1 MGDNITISP
10 WGDLIVCEDN
20 DSNACKLIGFT
31 PSGKFYT
38 LGKVS
43 SQNSTE
49 IAGVCFSP
57 DGTKMGLNLQHAGKT
72 LIISKDWEK
81 IKKYSMEV

>member
-31 PSGKFYT
+31 PEGKLYV

-43 SQNSTE
+43 SKRSTE
-49 IAGVCFSP
+49 ISGVCFSP
-57 DGTKMGLNLQHAGKT
+57 DGTKMGLNLQHEGKT
-72 LIISKDWEK
+72 IIISGDWDK
-81 IKKYSMEV
+81 IKAYSRSI